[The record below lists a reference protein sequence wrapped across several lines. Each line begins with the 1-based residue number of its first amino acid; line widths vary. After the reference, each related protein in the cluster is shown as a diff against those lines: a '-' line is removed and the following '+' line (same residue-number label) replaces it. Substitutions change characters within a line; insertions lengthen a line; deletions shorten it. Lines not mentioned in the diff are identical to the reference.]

1 MKGCSKPL
9 CGLSV
14 ALCIKFPSPQKACSP
29 TMNLKNP
36 PRLSCYENLLTQ
48 INPWR
53 PVSYSKPAFYLLS
66 LCPAASAVPSSTVS
80 GTALPDA
87 ALQLCRE
94 PSVKPGQVVFSGG
107 GRVRACL
114 SASLPAVKWIGSSQ
128 RGTDL
133 STVTDPRTLFSTL

>member
-1 MKGCSKPL
+1 MQQKPL

-14 ALCIKFPSPQKACSP
+14 ALCIMFPSPQKACSP
-29 TMNLKNP
+29 TMNQKNP
-36 PRLSCYENLLTQ
+36 PRLSCYENVVTQ
-48 INPWR
+48 INPQR
-53 PVSYSKPAFYLLS
+53 PMSYSKPAFYLS
-66 LCPAASAVPSSTVS
+66 ASAVPSSTLS

-107 GRVRACL
+107 GRVRGRVRACL

-128 RGTDL
+128 RRTDL
-133 STVTDPRTLFSTL
+133 STVTDPRILFSTL